1 MECQSEPDQ
10 PSSLCEARGRE
21 TVFWKNAMWKR
32 KTAKMASQAEPQTA
46 LCALLGP
53 CGSAGLLVGPGGG
66 GEARKDKVMAAGE
79 ADIETN

>member
-1 MECQSEPDQ
+1 
-10 PSSLCEARGRE
+10 
-21 TVFWKNAMWKR
+21 
-32 KTAKMASQAEPQTA
+32 MASQAEPQTA